1 MRCGSTDFQDIQ
13 CLRLTLGRAGHA
25 NFACSF
31 GVQELTNISFS
42 QDVSGT
48 RLSEYVV
55 KKKMEVE
62 SKEADIYVNYSRSQP
77 DNIVVV
83 SSDFTYEMKQLAM
96 NAS

>member
-1 MRCGSTDFQDIQ
+1 
-13 CLRLTLGRAGHA
+13 
-25 NFACSF
+25 
-31 GVQELTNISFS
+31 
-42 QDVSGT
+42 
-48 RLSEYVV
+48 
-55 KKKMEVE
+55 MEVE